1 MSAVQDALRE
11 LREEAYARVLKC
23 FVGTPFTMVRK
34 REDGA
39 RALRRLALALH
50 PSHPISSNHPF
61 PPPTKQKNKKQT
73 REFIMTKLRTEL
85 SISDDRHIELRN
97 ALLNG
102 KDAPWFR

>member
-23 FVGTPFTMVRK
+23 FVGTPFTMVSR
-34 REDGA
+34 RERVCFAQGGA
-39 RALRRLALALH
+39 LVAPSPPAIRTHLH
-50 PSHPISSNHPF
+50 P
-61 PPPTKQKNKKQT
+61 TKTKTTHTQT

-85 SISDDRHIELRN
+85 GISDDRHVELRN